1 MSYNSIAEMASN
13 VSLTNRISACAAEQN
28 IDNPSG
34 WTGQHMWRIVA
45 SPNWGAQWD
54 YAKDTWQV
62 NANPDF
68 GARTDVISDGDILS
82 AVQAVH
88 NAETPA

>member
-1 MSYNSIAEMASN
+1 VSYNSIAEMASST
-13 VSLTNRISACAAEQN
+13 SLVNRISAAAAEQR

-34 WTGQHMWRIVA
+34 WAGIHIWEIVS

-54 YAKDTWQV
+54 YAKDTWQI

-68 GARTDVISDGDILS
+68 GARTDVISDGDILA
-82 AVQAVH
+82 AVQAVI
-88 NAETPA
+88 AAP